1 VRLAVVANPASGGGK
16 GAEHMQFVHSRLTAL
31 GIPFVMVV
39 SPGPGKPEGIAREAA
54 AGGADVV
61 AALGGDGMVGMVA
74 NGLVDTN
81 AAMAVLPGGSGND
94 FAHML
99 GLRDLEGAIR
109 LLAEPRIETI
119 DVGRI
124 ESASGVR
131 HFVCVAGMGF
141 DSEVNEI
148 ANRIHRL
155 RGKPKYVTA
164 VLRGLMRY
172 RPVRFSIR
180 VDGRDAFDGEAML
193 VAVGNAR
200 SYGGGMNVCPDA
212 SLTDGAL
219 DVCVVG
225 ALSRRGF
232 VAAFPKVFRGTH
244 VSHPAVRMF
253 RGATIRVESDR
264 SFRVYADG
272 DPAGTLPA
280 DISVIPRALK
290 VVTAWQTD

>member
-16 GAEHMQFVHSRLTAL
+16 GAGHIRRVSALLGEL
-31 GIPFVMVV
+31 GIPHEMLV
-39 SPGPGKPEGIAREAA
+39 SGGPGEPEQLARRAA
-54 AGGADVV
+54 EDGVEVV
-61 AALGGDGMVGMVA
+61 GALGGDGLVGMVA
-74 NGLVDTN
+74 NGLVGTDT
-81 AAMAVLPGGSGND
+81 AMAVLPGGSGND

-99 GLRDLEGAIR
+99 GLKALPDAVR
-109 LLAEPRIETI
+109 LLREPRIETI

-124 ESASGVR
+124 ESSDGAR

-141 DSEVNEI
+141 DSEVNEV

-164 VLRGLMRY
+164 VVRGLMRY
-172 RPVRFSIR
+172 RPVGFEIA
-180 VDGRDAFDGEAML
+180 VDGQDVVDAPAML

-219 DVCVVG
+219 DVTVVG
-225 ALSRRGF
+225 ALNRRRF
-232 VAAFPKVFRGTH
+232 VAAFPKVFKGTH
-244 VSHPAVRMF
+244 VHHPAVSTF
-253 RGATIRVESDR
+253 RGATIRVR
-264 SFRVYADG
+264 AGKPFKVYADG

-280 DISVIPRALK
+280 DISVIPRSLK
-290 VVTAWQTD
+290 VVTPWQTD